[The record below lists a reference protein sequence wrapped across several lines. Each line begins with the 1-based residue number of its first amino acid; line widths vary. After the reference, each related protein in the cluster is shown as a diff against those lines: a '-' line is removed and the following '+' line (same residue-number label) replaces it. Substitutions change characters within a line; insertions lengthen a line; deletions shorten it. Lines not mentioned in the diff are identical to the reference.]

1 MLRPHVT
8 QCLLLLLAAFA
19 LLPPFILFRT
29 FNFELPAFDVVADED
44 DVVVVVIV
52 DIPPI
57 AFALDEEEFVVVLFS
72 PTTCCMC
79 KCVKCIV
86 VMLVYCM

>member
-1 MLRPHVT
+1 M
-8 QCLLLLLAAFA
+8 LLAAFA

-72 PTTCCMC
+72 PTTCCMYVC
-79 KCVKCIV
+79 MRKCVNVLWSC
-86 VMLVYCM
+86 